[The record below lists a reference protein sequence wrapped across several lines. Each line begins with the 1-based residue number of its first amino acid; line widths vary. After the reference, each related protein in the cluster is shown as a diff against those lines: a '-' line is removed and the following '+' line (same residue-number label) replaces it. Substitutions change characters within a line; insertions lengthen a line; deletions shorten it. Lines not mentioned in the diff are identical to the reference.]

1 MRACRC
7 KGRRHS
13 RGSFRDGSSMEVEG
27 SFDNRVDPSV
37 VLRRDIRKYVEL
49 LHRTYWQEG
58 MVSLKI
64 I

>member
-1 MRACRC
+1 
-7 KGRRHS
+7 
-13 RGSFRDGSSMEVEG
+13 MEVEG